1 MVLSTL
7 GPAADSSS
15 YVPNRA
21 SRAWYRPIELPPED
35 KSLNLCARHR
45 IMDLKGSD
53 FAERPQEQTLPPDW
67 YFGKL
72 SEVIQRS
79 DYCEFCKMIAESIS
93 TAAHEHEVE
102 VLGCWIPDV
111 TYTAEDAE
119 AGVKTEMTTLRLRIL
134 PEKSVW
140 EEVFKP
146 FDIIPLAR
154 KNEDGMFLGRRME
167 SKQLDIPLMKT
178 WLRKC
183 EEWHNVACWKEDI
196 SRSRREGPVTVK
208 FPFRPFIRLLDL
220 KDDCLVETSA
230 TPVFVALSYVWGRIE
245 VFKTLK
251 NTLPGLMKPGSLS
264 KNYDLFP
271 TTIQDAI
278 TMTRQLDYRYL
289 WIDSICILQDDELDK
304 STQVQN
310 MDAIFT
316 RANFL
321 IIAAGGGHANAGLI
335 GLNGGDRHITQH
347 TATYSDEL
355 SLLSLTIAPNDDL
368 NASVWNSRCWTYQE
382 YVLSRR
388 SLVFTE
394 NSVHFQCGQVCGW
407 SEDINKLW
415 PDFYLSA
422 SELTIVPSRGE
433 EPPTVTLDITD
444 TIGIAHHHYFRM
456 VNEYTVRDM
465 TYPSD
470 RLSGFQGILNFYNMK
485 YGPVFTWG
493 MWSGEM
499 LVHSLIWQ
507 PQQDLARVPIDEE
520 TNAPIYPSWSW
531 AGWSGP
537 VMYYDYL
544 DWNGLPAL
552 SDPWKRALQSEY
564 GETVDIKK
572 DGTSCDGITVPLYHL
587 QLHTRIGSF
596 RLTLDD
602 RSGTLKPKST
612 LKTRG
617 EDLIRFGITTVHPA
631 DFGTEEEWLGTIL
644 LPASY
649 KQNLSDEHEFVVLS
663 SAYCFVGDE
672 LSLDASSA
680 LELYA
685 AANVMLITRQG
696 TTAND
701 DKPVVVRAGVGRML
715 KKAWDMTEVRWED
728 VLVA

>member
-1 MVLSTL
+1 MSLSISN
-7 GPAADSSS
+7 PAVESSS
-15 YVPNRA
+15 NVSNHA
-21 SRAWYRPIELPPED
+21 SRAWYRPIKLPFED
-35 KSLNLCARHR
+35 KSLHLCARYR
-45 IMDLKGSD
+45 IMDLKRSD
-53 FAERPQEQTLPPDW
+53 FAARPQEETLPPDW
-67 YFGKL
+67 HFGKL
-72 SEVIQRS
+72 SEVIQRG
-79 DYCEFCKMIAESIS
+79 DYCNFCKMIADSVS
-93 TAAHEHEVE
+93 TEAHKHEME

-119 AGVKTEMTTLRLRIL
+119 TGVKTEMITLRLRIL
-134 PEKSVW
+134 PQTTAW
-140 EEVFKP
+140 EEFFKP
-146 FDIIPLAR
+146 FHVIPLAR
-154 KNEDGMFLGRRME
+154 DNEEGLFLGRKMI
-167 SKQLDIPLMKT
+167 SKGLDIPLMKM
-178 WLRKC
+178 WLRRC
-183 EEWHNVACWKEDI
+183 EDWHTIACWKEDL
-196 SRSRREGPVTVK
+196 SRSRREGPVIIE

-220 KDDCLVETSA
+220 KDNCLIETSA
-230 TPVFVALSYVWGRIE
+230 TPVFVALSYVWGHIKM
-245 VFKTLK
+245 FKTMKKTLPDLMQPGPLLK
-251 NTLPGLMKPGSLS
+251 NF
-264 KNYDLFP
+264 DLFP
-271 TTIQDAI
+271 TTIRDAI
-278 TMTRQLDYRYL
+278 TLTRQLEHRYL
-289 WIDSICILQDDELDK
+289 WIDSISILQDDDSDK
-304 STQVQN
+304 AAQVQH

-316 RANFL
+316 RASFV
-321 IIAAGGGHANAGLI
+321 IIAAGGGDANAGLT
-335 GLNGGDRHITQH
+335 GLNGGSRDTTQH

-355 SLLSLTIAPNDDL
+355 TLLSFGLGGENDL

-388 SLVFTE
+388 SLVFTQD
-394 NSVHFQCGQVCGW
+394 SMYFQCGHVCW
-407 SEDINKLW
+407 SEDINLLW
-415 PDFYLSA
+415 PELYINA
-422 SELTIVPSRGE
+422 SNLTIIPSRGE
-433 EPPTVTLDITD
+433 EPPTVTSEIAYSL
-444 TIGIAHHHYFRM
+444 GVAHHYYFIM
-456 VNEYTVRDM
+456 INEYTVRHM
-465 TYPSD
+465 TYSRD

-485 YGPVFTWG
+485 YGPVFMWG

-537 VMYYDYL
+537 VIYYDYL

-572 DGTSCDGITVPLYHL
+572 DGTSSDGITVPLYHL

-612 LKTRG
+612 LNTRG

-631 DFGTEEEWLGTIL
+631 DFRTEEEWLGTIL
-644 LPASY
+644 LQASY

-663 SAYCFVGDE
+663 SAYCFVSDE

-680 LELYA
+680 LEPYA
-685 AANVMLITRQG
+685 VINVMLITRQG
-696 TTAND
+696 TAAND